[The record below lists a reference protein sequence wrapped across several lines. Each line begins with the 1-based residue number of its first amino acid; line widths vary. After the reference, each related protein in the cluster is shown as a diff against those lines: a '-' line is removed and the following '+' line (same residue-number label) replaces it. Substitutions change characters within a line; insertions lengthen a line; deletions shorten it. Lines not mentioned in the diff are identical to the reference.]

1 MAISEFQLAL
11 IGTGAVAIVGVWAYN
26 SWQELRQRKAAQDFI
41 RGTQHD
47 VLIDSPV
54 EEEPDMQSLA
64 QTDEENSADLIDLN
78 VERKAENTFV
88 ESRIEPVFESR
99 ESRIEPRIEPV
110 FAQHQDEMKSDSSA
124 DDAESMMAMDVP
136 SIVEIPSQAHVPD
149 EVPGGVPGEDCLDS
163 MVELGMALPATQRVA
178 SLYAAWQASNVDF
191 RKRIHWIAK
200 ESDSGA
206 WLAIDSP
213 AQSGATNAYVAIQ
226 LADRQG
232 AIDKAELTA
241 FCNTADAI
249 VVAQGGRTSMPPL
262 DEVVA
267 HSRALDDVCASVDI
281 QIAIHV
287 VGRARQAFAGTK
299 LRGLLE
305 VAGLKLAPDGV
316 FYFVDGEGR
325 RLFSACDSGAV
336 PFDPDQ
342 MRTGIIADVTFWL
355 DVPRVSNGGAVFD
368 TMLATARQLAVALDG
383 VLVDEQR
390 NPLADNVLAGIK
402 VKVIELQSQMAAH
415 GIPAG
420 GRRALRLFA

>member
-11 IGTGAVAIVGVWAYN
+11 IGTGAVAIAGIWAYN
-26 SWQELRQRKAAQDFI
+26 SWQEFRQRKVAQEFF
-41 RGTQHD
+41 RSTQHD

-64 QTDEENSADLIDLN
+64 QTVAESSGELVDP
-78 VERKAENTFV
+78 ENTFV

-99 ESRIEPRIEPV
+99 IEPV
-110 FAQHQDEMKSDSSA
+110 FAQHQDEMESDLSA
-124 DDAESMMAMDVP
+124 DDAESMMAMDAP
-136 SIVEIPSQAHVPD
+136 SITEPPAKGD
-149 EVPGGVPGEDCLDS
+149 VPGEDCLDS
-163 MVELGMALPATQRVA
+163 MIELGMALPARQRVA

-191 RKRIHWIAK
+191 RKRVHWIAK
-200 ESDSGA
+200 T
-206 WLAIDSP
+206 IDSP
-213 AQSGATNAYVAIQ
+213 AQSSATNAYVAIQ

-232 AIDKAELTA
+232 AIDKTELTA

-249 VVAQGGRTSMPPL
+249 VVAHGGRTSMPSL

-305 VAGLKLAPDGV
+305 VAGLKLAADGV

-342 MRTGIIADVTFWL
+342 MRTGVIADVTFWL
-355 DVPRVSNGGAVFD
+355 DVPRVNNGGAVFD
-368 TMLATARQLAVALDG
+368 TMLATARQLAGALDG
-383 VLVDEQR
+383 VLVDDQR

-402 VKVIELQSQMAAH
+402 AKVIELQSQMAAH